1 MAFIDDNIIEAL
13 VSDDVDERKQAI
25 KELVKSK
32 NQAAI
37 SYLVEIER
45 NDDDLD
51 VQALARLGIAN
62 IKKYLADEKVNPA
75 VRTTRGGLRYA
86 VYEPDA
92 EDDSD
97 LLREQKMKAK
107 AFFNDALERHQRGD
121 DRKAAE
127 LLTKALKTNPA
138 LGRDPQV
145 ITMAGAITGDD
156 GQDAIQKLM
165 DQTRKEQVAAKR
177 RLLDS
182 VWTEALLDLG
192 LYSVVTF
199 GGVLAII
206 LIVTPMVAAGL
217 RGTYVDPSL
226 SSVINGDFGTHLLLT
241 LFTTL
246 SLLVGLLLQ
255 DVFIHLVAVSFLG
268 GEGRFPNLIRK
279 TTVVNVVAFILAIV
293 LFGVILWRLPNA
305 ENWLAQIARSAQ
317 VNASVST
324 VTDSVPLLAFGSL
337 FASAAF
343 LYFYSRAVGR
353 TYRFGVTKG
362 FFSLV
367 IAAII
372 VQFVAALLS
381 QIALTT

>member
-1 MAFIDDNIIEAL
+1 MAFIDDTIIEAL

-32 NQAAI
+32 NPAAI
-37 SYLVEIER
+37 SYLTEIER

-86 VYEPDA
+86 VYEPDE

-97 LLREQKMKAK
+97 LLHEQKMKAK
-107 AFFNDALERHQRGD
+107 VFFNDALERHQRGD

-165 DQTRKEQVAAKR
+165 EQSRKKQVAIKQR
-177 RLLDS
+177 MLDP
-182 VWTEALLDLG
+182 VWMEALLDLG
-192 LYSVVTF
+192 LYVVVTF
-199 GGVLAII
+199 IGILAIL
-206 LIVTPMVAAGL
+206 LIVTPILSGGL
-217 RGTYVDPSL
+217 QGSIIEPSL
-226 SSVINGDFGTHLLLT
+226 SSLINGDFGNQLLVT
-241 LFTTL
+241 LLATL
-246 SLLVGLLLQ
+246 SLFGGLILQ
-255 DVFIHLVAVSFLG
+255 NVFVHLVAVSFLG

-293 LFGVILWRLPNA
+293 LFGVILWRLPDA
-305 ENWLAQIARSAQ
+305 ENWLAQIVNSAQ
-317 VNASVST
+317 VNAT
-324 VTDSVPLLAFGSL
+324 VNTLTDSVPALAFGGM
-337 FASAAF
+337 FASLAF
-343 LYFYSRAVGR
+343 LYFYSRAIGR

-367 IAAII
+367 IATVI

-381 QIALTT
+381 RIALTA